1 MDLGLKGRRA
11 LVTGGSRGIG
21 RAIVETLAAEG
32 VDVALCARGQ
42 EGVSH
47 ALAAARAHGVNACG
61 QALDV
66 RDPAAV
72 AAWFRE
78 SVACLG
84 GLDIVISNVSTR
96 PTERGEPMWRDA
108 LETDLLHHVRLA
120 DLALPVLRAGG
131 RDPSLLFVASIASV
145 LTQLPPTEEAYGPM
159 KAALVNY
166 TGQLA
171 ARHGAAGV
179 RVNAVSPGPILH
191 EGGEWERIRIAK
203 PALFEMASKLAALG
217 RLGTPQEVARAV
229 VFLCSP
235 AAGYITGAN
244 LRIDGGAIKTANF

>member
-21 RAIVETLAAEG
+21 RAIALALAAEG
-32 VDVALCARGQ
+32 AHVALCARSEAGVQ
-42 EGVSH
+42 E
-47 ALAAARAHGVNACG
+47 AAAAVRAHGVSVHA

-66 RDPAAV
+66 RDGAAV
-72 AAWFRE
+72 GAWWQASTAA
-78 SVACLG
+78 LG
-84 GLDIVISNVSTR
+84 GIDIVISNVSTR

-120 DLALPVLRAGG
+120 ELALPVLLAG

-145 LTQLPPTEEAYGPM
+145 MTQLPPSEEAYGPM

-166 TGQLA
+166 AAQLA
-171 ARHGAAGV
+171 ARHGAAGL

-191 EGGEWERIRIAK
+191 EEGEWERIRVAK
-203 PALFEMASKLAALG
+203 PALFAAASKLPALG
-217 RLGTPQEVARAV
+217 RLGSPKEVASAV

-235 AAGYITGAN
+235 AAAYITGAN
-244 LRIDGGAIKTANF
+244 LRIDGGAVKTANF